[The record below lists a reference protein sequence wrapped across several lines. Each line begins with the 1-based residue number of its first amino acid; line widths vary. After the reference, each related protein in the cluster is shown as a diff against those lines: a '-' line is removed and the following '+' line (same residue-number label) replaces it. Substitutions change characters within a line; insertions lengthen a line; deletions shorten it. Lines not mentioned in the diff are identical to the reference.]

1 MNYRI
6 AITPYLNNRPFVYH
20 TVIENCELVQQSPRE
35 SVRAL
40 KEGYIQAGVIPVVC
54 LSQLNDQFEL
64 LGNFGIASE
73 GPVQSV
79 LFLSQIPFEA
89 FTSIHTIKL
98 TSESMTSINLLGL
111 LFGYQHGFD
120 NLPRR
125 ARDQDEYEGELLI
138 GDRALE
144 RLQGGKADYVMD
156 LSAAWT
162 RRQQLPF
169 VFARWV
175 VNKNASV
182 KFCTDLKQW
191 LKSFVNNEAGLQQ
204 AAAEREA
211 QQFRMT
217 SEYAMNYLQGIKTTI
232 GEREREGQAL
242 FLAELQ
248 KYRPVFHDSAKQL
261 RKRCA

>member
-6 AITPYLNNRPFVYH
+6 AITPYLNNRPFIFH
-20 TVIENCELVQQSPRE
+20 TVIDNCELVQQSPRE
-35 SVRAL
+35 SVKAL
-40 KEGYIQAGVIPVVC
+40 KEGYIQAGVIPVAC
-54 LSQLNDQFEL
+54 LSELNDQFEL

-73 GPVQSV
+73 GSVQSV
-79 LFLSQIPFEA
+79 LFLSQIPFEQ
-89 FTSIHTIKL
+89 FTSTHTIKL
-98 TSESMTSINLLGL
+98 TRESMTSINLLGL

-120 NLPRR
+120 NLPRK
-125 ARDQDEYEGELLI
+125 ARDEDDYDGELLI

-144 RLQGGKADYVMD
+144 RLQGGKDNYVMD
-156 LSAAWT
+156 LSSAWT

-175 VNKNASV
+175 VNKSVSV
-182 KFCTDLKQW
+182 KFCAELKQW
-191 LKSFVNNEAGLQQ
+191 LRSFVTNEADLQQ
-204 AAAEREA
+204 IAAEREA

-217 SEYAMNYLQGIKTTI
+217 SEYAMNYLHGIKTTI